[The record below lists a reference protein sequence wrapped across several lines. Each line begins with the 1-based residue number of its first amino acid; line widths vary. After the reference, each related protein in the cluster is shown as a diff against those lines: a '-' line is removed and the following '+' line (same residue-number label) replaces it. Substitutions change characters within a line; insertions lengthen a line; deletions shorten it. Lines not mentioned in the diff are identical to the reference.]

1 MNLKTYKQ
9 QNERRRRRRAL
20 KGDMTRRLIVYM
32 ESNYEMRY
40 NTITGCTEMRPLG
53 TGMPFAEA
61 DERMRNT
68 IAIRARLDG
77 IDVWDKDIKRYTDST
92 LIPAFDPVSD
102 FINSVRGQWD
112 GHDRL
117 TQLAACVHT
126 GNRQWPRWLAVWM
139 RGMVAQWMG
148 LDRSH
153 GNSVAPLLISP
164 QGYGKST
171 FCKQLLPEALQ
182 WGYTDHLALGEKRNT
197 LLAMS
202 QFLLINID
210 EFNAVPQKTQEGFL
224 KNIMQL
230 ADIKQRKAFGNH
242 SHTLPR
248 RASFIATANMADV
261 LTDPSGS
268 RRFLAVTVKAPICLP
283 DSIDYTQLYAQ
294 LVDELAAGKPY
305 WFDDKDT
312 EAIISSN
319 RAYRQQTPAEALFLD
334 HFALPA
340 TPAEGQYMTASAIF
354 THLRAKVGSQLRLSS
369 LSHFGR
375 VLANVGG
382 LVSKHTNRGTEYLVS
397 LRP

>member
-9 QNERRRRRRAL
+9 QNERRQRRRAL
-20 KGDMTRRLIVYM
+20 KGDMTRRLMAYM

-40 NTITGCTEMRPLG
+40 NTITSCTELRPRG
-53 TGMPFAEA
+53 TDLPFTEA
-61 DERMRNT
+61 DERTRNT

-77 IDVWDKDIKRYTDST
+77 INVWDKDVKRYANST
-92 LIPAFDPVSD
+92 LVPPFDPVAA
-102 FINSVRGQWD
+102 FINGVRGQWD
-112 GHDRL
+112 GRDRL
-117 TQLAACVHT
+117 RRLAACVPT
-126 GNRQWPRWLAVWM
+126 DNAQWPRWLAIWM
-139 RGMVAQWMG
+139 RGMVAQWVG
-148 LDRSH
+148 LDPSH

-171 FCKQLLPEALQ
+171 FCKRLLPEALQ
-182 WGYTDHLALGEKRNT
+182 WGYTDHLALDEKRST

-230 ADIKQRKAFGNH
+230 ADIKQRKAYG
-242 SHTLPR
+242 SHTRMLPR
-248 RASFIATANMADV
+248 RASFIATANITDV

-268 RRFLAVTVKAPICLP
+268 RRFLTVTVKGPIRLP
-283 DSIDYTQLYAQ
+283 GAIDHRQLYAQ

-305 WFDDKDT
+305 WFDEKDT
-312 EAIISSN
+312 QAIISHN

-334 HFALPA
+334 HFALPGK
-340 TPAEGQYMTASAIF
+340 PSEGQYMTASAIF
-354 THLRAKVGSQLRLSS
+354 THLRARVGSQLRLSS

-375 VLANVGG
+375 TLANVSG
-382 LVSKHTNRGTEYLVS
+382 LVSKHTNRGTEYLVC